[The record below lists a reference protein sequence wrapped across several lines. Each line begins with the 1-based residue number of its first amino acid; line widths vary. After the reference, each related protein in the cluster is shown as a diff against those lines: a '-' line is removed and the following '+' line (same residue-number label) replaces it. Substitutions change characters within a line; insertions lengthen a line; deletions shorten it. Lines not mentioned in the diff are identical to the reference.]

1 MLIPMLVCTD
11 AAAEIEFCKKA
22 FDARELSRRTGQ
34 DGEVVHATLQLGEA
48 MLMVHGVYPHLAS
61 QAPNHDGSSPVVI
74 YLYIGDVDTV
84 ISRAVEAGAT
94 VLLPAADQAWGNRV
108 GRIIDSAGHVWNI
121 AAPSIMVKHA
131 K

>member
-1 MLIPMLVCTD
+1 
-11 AAAEIEFCKKA
+11 
-22 FDARELSRRTGQ
+22 
-34 DGEVVHATLQLGEA
+34 
-48 MLMVHGVYPHLAS
+48 MVHGVYPHLAS
-61 QAPNHDGSSPVVI
+61 QATNHDGRSPVVI
-74 YLYIGDVDTV
+74 YLYIGDVDAV

-94 VLLPAADQAWGNRV
+94 VLLPAAEQAWGDRV